1 MAIILNGTD
10 QGVNCGAS
18 HLLLVDA
25 GSIFVYFEVQTTQA
39 TEGDYVCLGMGNGTR
54 AVEIVGLA
62 SGVTFQAMSISGSII
77 SPQITG
83 NIKNGAVRRVFS
95 GWSQQSDR
103 RFAYVDGVQVS
114 ESVFGGFPD
123 PDNLALGIT
132 TLGYR
137 PWTGDGR
144 FLAGQLANVAIWT
157 GNTFGD
163 LATENACAIDVTTS
177 AGHPADYAPDCFWPL
192 DYDAR
197 DAGVNG
203 LHGTLVGSPNFT
215 EEPPDPT
222 SGSRWQRGDG
232 MALQPML
239 KKLSGLVELE

>member
-1 MAIILNGTD
+1 MAIILNGTN
-10 QGVNCGAS
+10 QGVNCGMS

-25 GSIFVYFEVQTTQA
+25 GSLFVYFEVSTTQSV
-39 TEGDYVCLGMGNGTR
+39 ESDYVGMGMGDGTR

-62 SGVTFQAMSISGSII
+62 SGVTFQVMSIGGSII
-77 SPQITG
+77 SPQVTG

-103 RFAYVDGVQVS
+103 RFAYVDGVQAS

-123 PDNLALGIT
+123 PDNLVNGIT

-144 FLAGQLANVAIWT
+144 FLAGQLANVGVWT
-157 GNTFGD
+157 GNTFGT
-163 LATENACAIDVTTS
+163 LAAENAAAIDMTSS
-177 AGHPADYAPDCFWPL
+177 AGHPLDYAPDSFWPL

-197 DAGVNG
+197 DMGANG
-203 LHGTLVGSPNFT
+203 LHGTLVGAPTFT

-222 SGSRWQRGDG
+222 ASGRWQRGDG
-232 MALQPML
+232 MVLQPFL
-239 KKLSGLVELE
+239 KTPGGLVELE